1 MAGSVLTAGIGAGI
15 GYVVFELV
23 QIATTVVLIG
33 SLGTYLNAVGWVI
46 PAQIG
51 AGMCAIVLRFP
62 GAGQGMQLAG
72 AAVRE
77 GAVSGLVVMAAD

>member
-51 AGMCAIVLRFP
+51 AGMCAIVLRF
-62 GAGQGMQLAG
+62 
-72 AAVRE
+72 RE
-77 GAVSGLVVMAAD
+77 RDRGCSSQVPP